1 MLRQLLTHD
10 LYSVLPELNQ
20 LQVCIVMDQ
29 ATKPDDTAKIR
40 GKRGFG
46 SILAKAIPG
55 LITLAV
61 ESVSSYIK
69 GRQQQRINTAVTRLR
84 NDDNKISVMILHYN
98 TTLTP
103 SSKAI
108 YSGTKYY
115 DTHIEF
121 HSLFLDVSST
131 DV

>member
-1 MLRQLLTHD
+1 MALFFRPPWWLH
-10 LYSVLPELNQ
+10 SLPGGILE
-20 LQVCIVMDQ
+20 
-29 ATKPDDTAKIR
+29 ASA
-40 GKRGFG
+40 G
-46 SILAKAIPG
+46 SASQKNG
-55 LITLAV
+55 
-61 ESVSSYIK
+61 
-69 GRQQQRINTAVTRLR
+69 G
-84 NDDNKISVMILHYN
+84 VMILHYN

-131 DV
+131 DI

>member
-1 MLRQLLTHD
+1 MG
-10 LYSVLPELNQ
+10 
-20 LQVCIVMDQ
+20 M
-29 ATKPDDTAKIR
+29 
-40 GKRGFG
+40 GM
-46 SILAKAIPG
+46 
-55 LITLAV
+55 
-61 ESVSSYIK
+61 SVSPQIWQQFVDLVFQDDLIK
-69 GRQQQRINTAVTRLR
+69 HKQNFDVI
-84 NDDNKISVMILHYN
+84 VMILHYN